1 MAVTLQDELLDR
13 LEMRRMAIGDYR
25 AAWCTSCLRCVLTT
39 LKPRTTEV
47 MWPGDDKC
55 RQPMDAGTISECI
68 YVFRA
73 EAA

>member
-1 MAVTLQDELLDR
+1 MANLRDELLDR
-13 LEMRRMAIGDYR
+13 LEMRRMAIGDYQ

-39 LKPRTTEV
+39 LKPRWSAEV
-47 MWPGDDKC
+47 IWPGNEAC

-68 YVFRA
+68 NAFRA